1 MTLGQK
7 VRYRRRKLH
16 TCGYETANDLGI
28 SPGTY
33 SKIENDR
40 LIPNTVLLDRIAAV
54 LNVTPEYLTE
64 AI

>member
-7 VRYRRRKLH
+7 VRYKRRKLH
-16 TCGYETANDLGI
+16 KCSYEIASDLSI
-28 SPGTY
+28 SPATY

-40 LIPNTVLLDRIAAV
+40 FIPNTVLIDRIAAV

-64 AI
+64 A